1 MNRISAVLVASAF
14 SMLPFATAQA
24 ADDAKANALLKKEG
38 CLRCHS
44 VSAQKDGPSYKSVAA
59 KYKGDK
65 EAEKKLTEHLTA
77 STKHATLKTK
87 DAGETKNLVEFIL
100 SR

>member
-1 MNRISAVLVASAF
+1 MNRIPAVLVASAL
-14 SMLPFATAQA
+14 SILPFATAQA

-65 EAEKKLTEHLTA
+65 EAEKKLTEHLTT
-77 STKHATLKTK
+77 STKHVPLKTK